1 MTSCSYSADCHD
13 CVSYKDTLL
22 DVRNVSLS
30 YGDKQILRD
39 VNVQVLDVE
48 RKCHVQGQ
56 VVGFLGPSGVGKTQ
70 LFRIIAGLQQ
80 PTSGGVF
87 INSTHDPVKAGMVG
101 VVSQSYTL
109 FEHRTVLGN
118 MVLGAMKKEPSR
130 KAAIE
135 KSMDLLNRFELT
147 DKAHCYPDLLSGG
160 QRQRVA
166 ICQQLLSSEHFLLMD
181 EPFSGLD
188 LVALEKVSK
197 LITDVACLD
206 TLNTIIL
213 ITHDVS
219 AAAAVSD
226 HLWMIGRDRTPE
238 GKIIPGARIQEV
250 YDLVS
255 MGLCWQENILTQPD
269 FLNFV
274 ATVKERFR
282 SL

>member
-1 MTSCSYSADCHD
+1 MTSCTYSTDCHD

-135 KSMDLLNRFELT
+135 KSMDLLDRFELT
-147 DKAHCYPDLLSGG
+147 DKAHCYPALLSGG

-226 HLWMIGRDRTPE
+226 HLWMIGRDRDAE

-250 YDLVS
+250 YDLVG
-255 MGLCWQENILTQPD
+255 MGLCWQENILTRPD